1 MFVMNVLMHLDI
13 NVRDEC
19 NAWLALADL
28 VDLVVA
34 SARIKITVEQL
45 QKAVEKFL
53 DRFVVAWGCDWMTPK
68 FHWLLHF
75 ASLLFRYP
83 FLLMCFC
90 LERKH
95 RVAKRYAG
103 ELTNP
108 SITSSESVLKEVV
121 SHHFGQLKSPTS
133 FDYSAGLVGP
143 RAISKAGQRALYRG
157 LDLDCSMHE
166 VMSSVVMRF
175 SAFATCAKNDIVLLK
190 RNGSNIAGAVQMHIS
205 VDAVP
210 VSLVTIFELVQLHAG
225 TGYAVW
231 KKTDTSVLIEATDII
246 DVLITTQ
253 LPDGRLGSIVPL
265 EFRK

>member
-1 MFVMNVLMHLDI
+1 M
-13 NVRDEC
+13 
-19 NAWLALADL
+19 
-28 VDLVVA
+28 VA

-45 QKAVEKFL
+45 QRAVERFL
-53 DRFVVAWGCDWMTPK
+53 ERFVVAWGYDWMTPK

-75 ASLLFRYP
+75 ASLLFRYN

-90 LERKH
+90 LERNH
-95 RVAKRYAG
+95 RVAKRYATD
-103 ELTNP
+103 LTNP
-108 SITSSESVLKEVV
+108 SLTSSESLLKEVV

-133 FDYSAGLVGP
+133 FDYSVGLVEP
-143 RAISKAGQRALYRG
+143 KAISKAAKFALYRA
-157 LDLDCSMHE
+157 LALDCSTHE
-166 VMSSVVMRF
+166 VMYSQVMRF

-231 KKTDTSVLIEATDII
+231 KKTDTSILIEATAII

-253 LPDGRLGSIVPL
+253 LPDGRLGSIVPI